1 MKYKPYFLED
11 VKSSAERKLFTVIST
26 FAGGGGSSTGY
37 KLAGGEILAV
47 NEFVDAALDT
57 YHANYP
63 NTPSLTGDIKDL
75 TGQDF
80 LDLTGLQKGELDLL
94 DGSPP
99 CSAFSISGSREK
111 GWNKEKKYSQDK
123 KVSNVEDLFFEYI
136 RIANDIQPK
145 VFVGENVNA
154 IMFGEARKYYNRI
167 IMTMEDCG
175 YTAIGDILNAADF
188 GTPQNRRRCFFV
200 AIRND
205 ILEKTDLNF
214 MTLSSSIYPQPT
226 YKEPVTIY
234 EAIHDLKTDETEEQ
248 ELFDAIQNGF
258 LSKWLPQLNEK
269 YGVNLKDK
277 SKKGSDVHPKGSL
290 FNLVRPA
297 INLPCP
303 TVTQMGQQKNVSGVL
318 HYEKD
323 RKLSSIELKRIQG
336 LPEDYILTGTF
347 NQKAERICRMVAPQ
361 CLEALASSIYKN
373 IFSVL

>member
-167 IMTMEDCG
+167 IMTMENCG

-248 ELFDAIQNGF
+248 ELFDAVTNGF
-258 LSKWLPQLNEK
+258 LSKWLPLLNEK
-269 YGVNLKDK
+269 VGVNLKDK
-277 SKKGSDVHPKGSL
+277 PKKGSDVHPTGSL

-303 TVTQMGQQKNVSGVL
+303 TVTQMGQQKSVSGVL

>member
-47 NEFVDAALDT
+47 NEFVDAALET

-80 LDLTGLQKGELDLL
+80 LDLTGLKKGELDLL

-111 GWNKEKKYSQDK
+111 GWDKEKKYSEDK
-123 KVSNVEDLFFEYI
+123 KVSKVEDLFFEYI
-136 RIANDIQPK
+136 RIAKDIQPK

-154 IMFGEARKYYNRI
+154 IMFGEAKKYYNRI
-167 IMTMEDCG
+167 INSMDNAG
-175 YTAIGDILNAADF
+175 YTTIGDVLNAADF

-248 ELFDAIQNGF
+248 ELFDAIENGF

-277 SKKGSDVHPKGSL
+277 PKKGSDVHPTGSL

-297 INLPCP
+297 INLPSP

-373 IFSVL
+373 IFS

>member
-80 LDLTGLQKGELDLL
+80 LDLTGLKKGELDLL

-136 RIANDIQPK
+136 RIAKDIQPK

-175 YTAIGDILNAADF
+175 YTAIGDVLNAADF

-248 ELFDAIQNGF
+248 ELFDAIENGF

-277 SKKGSDVHPKGSL
+277 PKKGSDVHPTGSL

-373 IFSVL
+373 IFS

>member
-80 LDLTGLQKGELDLL
+80 LDLTGLKKGELDLL

-167 IMTMEDCG
+167 IMTMENCG
-175 YTAIGDILNAADF
+175 YTAIGDILNAANF

-248 ELFDAIQNGF
+248 ELFDAVTNGF
-258 LSKWLPQLNEK
+258 LSKWLPLLNEK
-269 YGVNLKDK
+269 VGVNLKDK
-277 SKKGSDVHPKGSL
+277 PKKGSDVHPKGSL

-303 TVTQMGQQKNVSGVL
+303 TITQMGQQKNVSGVL

>member
-167 IMTMEDCG
+167 IMTMENCG

-248 ELFDAIQNGF
+248 ELFDAVTNGF
-258 LSKWLPQLNEK
+258 LSKWLPLLNEK
-269 YGVNLKDK
+269 VGVNLKDK
-277 SKKGSDVHPKGSL
+277 PKKGSDVHPTGSL

-303 TVTQMGQQKNVSGVL
+303 TVTQMGQQKSVSGVL

-361 CLEALASSIYKN
+361 CLEALANSIYKN

>member
-1 MKYKPYFLED
+1 M
-11 VKSSAERKLFTVIST
+11 R
-26 FAGGGGSSTGY
+26 
-37 KLAGGEILAV
+37 
-47 NEFVDAALDT
+47 
-57 YHANYP
+57 
-63 NTPSLTGDIKDL
+63 
-75 TGQDF
+75 DF
-80 LDLTGLQKGELDLL
+80 FIPLSKKGELDLL

-136 RIANDIQPK
+136 RIAKDIQPK

-154 IMFGEARKYYNRI
+154 IMFGKAKEYYNRI
-167 IMTMEDCG
+167 INSMDNAG
-175 YTAIGDILNAADF
+175 YTTIGDVLNAADF

-205 ILEKTDLNF
+205 ILEKTDLIS
-214 MTLSSSIYPQPT
+214 MTLSSAIYPQPT

-234 EAIHDLKTDETEEQ
+234 EAIHDLKTDEIEEQ
-248 ELFDAIQNGF
+248 ELFDAIENGF
-258 LSKWLPQLNEK
+258 LSKWIPELNEK

-277 SKKGSDVHPKGSL
+277 PKKGSDVHPEGSL

-373 IFSVL
+373 IFS

>member
-80 LDLTGLQKGELDLL
+80 LDLTGLKKGELDLL

-99 CSAFSISGSREK
+99 CSAFSASGSREK

-175 YTAIGDILNAADF
+175 YTAIGDVLNAADF

-214 MTLSSSIYPQPT
+214 MTLSSVIYPQPT

-248 ELFDAIQNGF
+248 ELFDAITNGF

-277 SKKGSDVHPKGSL
+277 PKKGSDVHPEGSL

-303 TVTQMGQQKNVSGVL
+303 TITQMGQQKNVSGVL

-373 IFSVL
+373 IFS

>member
-47 NEFVDAALDT
+47 NEFVDTALDT

-75 TGQDF
+75 KGQDF
-80 LDLTGLQKGELDLL
+80 LDLTGLKKGELDLL

-175 YTAIGDILNAADF
+175 YTAIGDVLNAANF

-214 MTLSSSIYPQPT
+214 MTLSSVIYPQPT

-248 ELFDAIQNGF
+248 ELFDAITNGF

-277 SKKGSDVHPKGSL
+277 PKKGSDVHPTGSL

-297 INLPCP
+297 INLPSP

>member
-1 MKYKPYFLED
+1 MMYNLKD
-11 VKSSAERKLFTVIST
+11 VVESSKRERFNVIST

-75 TGQDF
+75 KGQDF
-80 LDLTGLQKGELDLL
+80 LDLTGLKKGELDLL

-136 RIANDIQPK
+136 RIAKDIQPK

-175 YTAIGDILNAADF
+175 YTAIGDVLNAADF

-205 ILEKTDLNF
+205 ILEKTDLIS
-214 MTLSSSIYPQPT
+214 MTLSSAIYPQPT

-234 EAIHDLKTDETEEQ
+234 EAIHDLKTDEIEEQ
-248 ELFDAIQNGF
+248 ELFDAIENGF
-258 LSKWLPQLNEK
+258 LSKWIPELNEK

-277 SKKGSDVHPKGSL
+277 PKKGSDVHPTGSL

-297 INLPCP
+297 INLPSP

>member
-47 NEFVDAALDT
+47 NEFVDAALET

-80 LDLTGLQKGELDLL
+80 LDLTGLKKGELDLL

-136 RIANDIQPK
+136 RIAKDIQPK

-175 YTAIGDILNAADF
+175 YTAIGDVLNAADF

-248 ELFDAIQNGF
+248 ELFDAIENGF

-277 SKKGSDVHPKGSL
+277 PKKGSDVHPTGSL

-373 IFSVL
+373 IFS

>member
-47 NEFVDAALDT
+47 NEFVDAALET

-80 LDLTGLQKGELDLL
+80 LDLTGLKKGELDLL

-136 RIANDIQPK
+136 RIAKDIQPK

-154 IMFGEARKYYNRI
+154 IMFGEAKKYYNRI
-167 IMTMEDCG
+167 INSMDNAG
-175 YTAIGDILNAADF
+175 YTTIGDVLNAADF

-214 MTLSSSIYPQPT
+214 MTLLSVIYPQPT

-234 EAIHDLKTDETEEQ
+234 EAIHDLKTDEIEEQ
-248 ELFDAIQNGF
+248 ELFDAIENGF

-277 SKKGSDVHPKGSL
+277 PKKGSDVHSEGSL

-373 IFSVL
+373 IFS

>member
-1 MKYKPYFLED
+1 MKYTPYTLDD
-11 VKSSAERKLFTVIST
+11 VNKASAQNKFNVIST

-80 LDLTGLQKGELDLL
+80 LDLTGLKKGELDLL

-136 RIANDIQPK
+136 RIAKDIQPK

-175 YTAIGDILNAADF
+175 YTAIGDVLNAADF

-205 ILEKTDLNF
+205 ILEKTDLIS
-214 MTLSSSIYPQPT
+214 MTLSS
-226 YKEPVTIY
+226 
-234 EAIHDLKTDETEEQ
+234 AI
-248 ELFDAIQNGF
+248 
-258 LSKWLPQLNEK
+258 
-269 YGVNLKDK
+269 
-277 SKKGSDVHPKGSL
+277 
-290 FNLVRPA
+290 
-297 INLPCP
+297 
-303 TVTQMGQQKNVSGVL
+303 
-318 HYEKD
+318 
-323 RKLSSIELKRIQG
+323 
-336 LPEDYILTGTF
+336 
-347 NQKAERICRMVAPQ
+347 
-361 CLEALASSIYKN
+361 
-373 IFSVL
+373 